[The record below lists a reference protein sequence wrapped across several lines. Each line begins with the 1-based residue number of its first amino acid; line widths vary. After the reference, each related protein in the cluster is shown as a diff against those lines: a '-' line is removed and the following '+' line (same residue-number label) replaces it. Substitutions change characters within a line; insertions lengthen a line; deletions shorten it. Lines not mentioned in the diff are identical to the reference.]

1 MGTSAAELRREIAQ
15 SRGELSETIEALEAR
30 VAETKESVVDRVS
43 PSRVVRRK
51 KAELRAR
58 VMGTSPSITPP
69 SIKGRTEGQMARS
82 RSKVEDISER
92 AGEAAGTVSE
102 QAKAAPTA
110 LRERAEGNPMAAGL
124 VALGAGLLVANLLP
138 PTDRE
143 RQAAERLRSQLE
155 PLKQQASEIG
165 KDVAGELQQSAQ
177 VRAEQVKE
185 RANDAVQQVKEEAQD
200 RSQEVKDQTK
210 SAATQVKQ
218 QGRRASRQVKQTAKQ
233 GDSPRS
239 SRTRRPA
246 RAKGQPVK
254 ASL

>member
-51 KAELRAR
+51 KADLRAR
-58 VMGTSPSITPP
+58 VMGSSPSVTAP
-69 SIKGRTEGQMARS
+69 SSKGRTEGQMART
-82 RSKVEDISER
+82 SKVEDISER

-102 QAKAAPTA
+102 QAKAAPSE
-110 LRERAEGNPMAAGL
+110 LRERAQGNPLTAGL
-124 VALGAGLLVANLLP
+124 VAMGAGFLVASLLP

-143 RQAAERLRSQLE
+143 RQAAERLRTELE

-165 KDVAGELQQSAQ
+165 KEVAGALQQSAQ
-177 VRAEQVKE
+177 ARAEQVKAQ
-185 RANDAVQQVKEEAQD
+185 ANEAVQEVKGEAQA
-200 RSQEVKDQTK
+200 SSEEVKDQAQSATK
-210 SAATQVKQ
+210 QVQQ
-218 QGRRASRQVKQTAKQ
+218 QGRRASHQVKKTAKQ
-233 GDSPRS
+233 GSGSRS
-239 SRTRRPA
+239 SGTRRPA

-254 ASL
+254 ASVQ

>member
-1 MGTSAAELRREIAQ
+1 MGTSAAELRSEIAQ
-15 SRGELSETIEALEAR
+15 SRGDLSETIEALEAR
-30 VAETKESVVDRVS
+30 VTETKESVVDRVS
-43 PSRVVRRK
+43 PSRVLRRK
-51 KAELRAR
+51 KAELRSR
-58 VMGTSPSITPP
+58 VMGTSPSVTAP

-102 QAKAAPTA
+102 QARTAPSA
-110 LRERAEGNPMAAGL
+110 LRERTEGNPMAAGL
-124 VALGAGLLVANLLP
+124 VALGAGLIVANLLP

-143 RQAAERLRSQLE
+143 RRAAERLRSQLE
-155 PLKQQASEIG
+155 PLKQQATEIG

-177 VRAEQVKE
+177 ARAEQVKD
-185 RANDAVQQVKEEAQD
+185 RANDAAQHVKEEAQA
-200 RSQEVKDQTK
+200 SSEEVKDQAQ
-210 SAATQVKQ
+210 SATTEVKQ

-239 SRTRRPA
+239 SGTRRPA

-254 ASL
+254 ASV